1 MDYKFGRIPAH
12 PGRPGKSSTAF
23 DRNTK
28 VVTTG
33 WILFINTYSRV
44 RSGFFSKNIVVPT
57 MEEYLTTNE
66 LSQRIKMTP
75 GTIRNLVCK
84 GKLVN
89 GVHYIK
95 PTSRKLL
102 FIWSEIKAWLHGN
115 GGNESPDPRS
125 HGRSLINI

>member
-33 WILFINTYSRV
+33 WILFRNTYSRV

-66 LSQRIKMTP
+66 LSQRRSSIKS
-75 GTIRNLVCK
+75 GTIQIMWV
-84 GKLVN
+84 
-89 GVHYIK
+89 
-95 PTSRKLL
+95 
-102 FIWSEIKAWLHGN
+102 
-115 GGNESPDPRS
+115 SPQMSD
-125 HGRSLINI
+125 I